1 MLLPPP
7 NVTGALHLGH
17 ALTLAIQ
24 DTIARY
30 RRMKGDSVHWI
41 PGTDHAGIATQT
53 VFERR
58 FRHVSSSE
66 RSDKDSPSSLD
77 HVVSH
82 QELQENMGKFVSD
95 QMIRIRD
102 QIDRLGVSVDWE
114 MNYFTLDSKRSR
126 FVEDAFIHLF
136 EMNLIY
142 RQTRLINW
150 CCQLKTAISDIEVEF
165 IDIEHGSTLY
175 TLPSDQRK
183 VEVGLLHSIAY
194 PCVNSQLGR
203 ELIVMTTRLETIFG
217 DVALAVHPDDERYK
231 DFIGGHVIHP
241 LLPSK
246 MLPIVASCLVDKEFG
261 SGVLKV
267 TPAHDRVDYA
277 IAEEHGL
284 PMISILD
291 ESGRLTN
298 DCGDV
303 LFSGLDR
310 FDARQLVKKILI
322 EKGLYRGSKHHT
334 MRLAI
339 CSRTGDI
346 LETLLRPQW

>member
-30 RRMKGDSVHWI
+30 RRMMGDSVHWI

-58 FRHVSSSE
+58 FPHLVSNKKNQE
-66 RSDKDSPSSLD
+66 GRFSPD
-77 HVVSH
+77 HMTSR
-82 QELQENMGKFVSD
+82 QELQTHMEKFVSD

-102 QIDRLGVSVDWE
+102 QIDRLGVSVDWG
-114 MNYFTLDSKRSR
+114 MNYFTLDSIRSQ
-126 FVEDAFIHLF
+126 FVEDTFIRLF
-136 EMNLIY
+136 EMDLIY

-150 CCQLKTAISDIEVEF
+150 CSQLKTAISDIEVDFVDVEQ
-165 IDIEHGSTLY
+165 GSTLY
-175 TLPSDQRK
+175 TLPSNQRT

-194 PCVNSQLGR
+194 PCVNSQRGHEVL
-203 ELIVMTTRLETIFG
+203 VMTTRLETMLG
-217 DVALAVHPDDERYK
+217 DVALAVHPDDERYR
-231 DFIGGHVIHP
+231 DLIGSHVVHP

-246 MLPIVASCLVDKEFG
+246 TLPIVASRLVDRQFG

-284 PMISILD
+284 PMISIFD
-291 ESGRLTN
+291 ETGCLTD
-298 DCGDV
+298 DCGV
-303 LFSGLDR
+303 PFVGIDR

-322 EKGLYRGSKHHT
+322 DKGLYRGSKHHA
-334 MRLAI
+334 MRLAV

-346 LETLLRPQW
+346 IETLLRPQW